1 MTQYCNYY
9 SGPLPYTEADCMDD
23 CQLTY
28 CQACYYSNTTLPAPP
43 GCRDRT
49 MDKGCLCCLREW
61 TRCVETRNKR
71 DNEVH
76 IIVYKLTLVHYHFII
91 IQCTGTAKQWRISNA
106 MIIPYAFD
114 DITTAAILWTHY
126 VSQYYSYIA
135 NSYTHRILINF
146 CIVCML

>member
-9 SGPLPYTEADCMDD
+9 SGPPPYTEADCMDD

-28 CQACYYSNTTLPAPP
+28 CQACYYSNTTLPTPP
-43 GCRDRT
+43 GCKDRT

-76 IIVYKLTLVHYHFII
+76 TIVYKLTLVHYHFII
-91 IQCTGTAKQWRISNA
+91 IQCTGDCQT
-106 MIIPYAFD
+106 
-114 DITTAAILWTHY
+114 
-126 VSQYYSYIA
+126 VE
-135 NSYTHRILINF
+135 NF
-146 CIVCML
+146 KCYDYPLCI